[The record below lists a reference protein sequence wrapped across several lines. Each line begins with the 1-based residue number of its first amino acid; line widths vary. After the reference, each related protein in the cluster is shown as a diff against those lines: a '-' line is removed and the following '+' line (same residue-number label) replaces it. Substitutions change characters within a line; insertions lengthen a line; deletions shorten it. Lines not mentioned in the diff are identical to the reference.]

1 MQVERGLQVLLLCP
15 LQEALRRGKQAS
27 VPGVA
32 CPAATCRLGIM
43 PVHIY
48 DEHVERN
55 VVVVHLRDEVA
66 QLVVAVCPV
75 ARPPVAEGIARRQ
88 WHLARKLGIVA
99 QRLLV
104 VVSVG
109 EEIPVLRLALVR
121 AVGNPLPVGVVEHIS
136 VGVVDERPSVA
147 REESVFERHLVRVEI
162 RVAVVSVE
170 RAVGALQVSVV
181 LQARM
186 PAERGGVQAAG
197 FLLAGGFL
205 FRLDGRDAQV
215 VLVEHSAAFGVRQD
229 EAVGRDGDGLRRV
242 LHLVGCGRVA
252 AVYGDERLVVK
263 KLSVGRVFHADCSI
277 GNHGEAHVL
286 VLIGDVLVLRNGA
299 RG

>member
-75 ARPPVAEGIARRQ
+75 ARPPVAEGVARWQ

-147 REESVFERHLVRVEI
+147 REESVFERHFVRVEI

-242 LHLVGCGRVA
+242 LHLVGCSRVA

-263 KLSVGRVFHADCSI
+263 KLSVGRVFHADSSV